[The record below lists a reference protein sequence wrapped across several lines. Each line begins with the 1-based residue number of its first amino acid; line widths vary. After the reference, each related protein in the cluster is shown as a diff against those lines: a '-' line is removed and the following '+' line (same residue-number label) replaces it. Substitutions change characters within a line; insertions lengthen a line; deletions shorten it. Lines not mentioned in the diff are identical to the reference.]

1 MVLEAVIDELA
12 PPARRRVVRL
22 SGIDECPRWRGRLHL
37 GAFVA
42 ALPAAGLLFAHRP
55 SAGVALYVIG
65 LTTLFGVSSAYHLL
79 PVSPVLRR
87 RLRLADH
94 ATIYLF
100 IAACYTPFC
109 LVAVKGAAGHVVL
122 GVAWLGALSGAALK
136 LTRFDRHPV
145 TSAALYLA
153 LGWLLVAVAPG
164 VIDRLGTDQLL
175 LLVGT
180 GMGYTAG
187 SVVLFTRR
195 PDPLPHLFGYHEVWH
210 AAVVA
215 ATACYFAVIWSL
227 PGR

>member
-1 MVLEAVIDELA
+1 MVLEAVVDELA
-12 PPARRRVVRL
+12 PPVRRVLRL
-22 SGIDECPRWRGRLHL
+22 SGIDACPRWRGRLHL
-37 GAFVA
+37 GAFVV
-42 ALPAAGLLFAHRP
+42 ALPSAAMLLAHRP

-65 LTTLFGVSSAYHLL
+65 LMVLFGVSSAYHLL
-79 PVSPVLRR
+79 PVSPALRR
-87 RLRLADH
+87 QLRLADH

-109 LVAVKGAAGHVVL
+109 LAAVKGPVGQVML

-145 TSAALYLA
+145 TGAGLYLV

-164 VIDRLGTDQLL
+164 VIGRLGTGQLIL
-175 LLVGT
+175 LAAT
-180 GMGYTAG
+180 GIGYTAG

-210 AAVVA
+210 AAVVVS
-215 ATACYFAVIWSL
+215 TACYFAVIWSL